1 MGAEQSRE
9 RDGLPPLEAQ
19 SPNVVHG
26 GQTQNVLQALARLEA
41 EAGLRGGRL
50 LRRLVLHA
58 VQHGADAPPARSA

>member
-41 EAGLRGGRL
+41 EA
-50 LRRLVLHA
+50 A
-58 VQHGADAPPARSA
+58 AARDYNRAARVSAALDNIKALQAKV